1 MWVCGLFGT
10 YSRVFKMFDSFY
22 VAWKYISY
30 NKIKTATLVACITL
44 IAFLPFSLQLL
55 LKESERQ
62 LMSRAARTPLIVGA
76 KGSSLDLVMNTLY
89 FGEDVPELITMAAS
103 DRIADTDLALPIPMY
118 VRFKAR
124 GNPIVGTT
132 LDYFDFRGLKIAQGR
147 QLAVLGDCILG
158 AKVAE
163 SLALKPDDSLV
174 SSPESLFD
182 LAGVYP
188 LKMNVVGVL
197 EKSHTSDD
205 LAVFVDLK
213 TAWVIQGLGH
223 GHQDVTKIKDPTLIL
238 KQTESNVSATA
249 KLFHYT
255 EITEKNMVS
264 FHFHGNLLAYPI
276 GAVIA
281 VPYDAKSGTILR
293 GRYLS
298 KEETQQIVKPE
309 EVIAGLLQNIFRI
322 KNVLDAVIA
331 VVALATVLAVILV
344 FALSLRL
351 RQREIQTIFK
361 IGCSRLTIVKL
372 MAAEIM
378 IIVLASAVLCSIM
391 IFAVQNISHEL
402 VRMLFIR

>member
-1 MWVCGLFGT
+1 ML
-10 YSRVFKMFDSFY
+10 DSLY
-22 VAWKYISY
+22 IAWKYVSY

-44 IAFLPFSLQLL
+44 ITFLPFSLQLL
-55 LKESERQ
+55 LNESERQ
-62 LMSRAARTPLIVGA
+62 LMSRAVQTPLIVGA

-89 FGEDVPELITMAAS
+89 FGDDVPELITMAAS

-147 QLAVLGDCILG
+147 QLAVLGDCVLG
-158 AKVAE
+158 ARVAE

-188 LKMNVVGVL
+188 LKMKVVGVL

-223 GHQDVTKIKDPTLIL
+223 GHQDVTKIEDTTLIL
-238 KQTESNVSATA
+238 KRTESNVSATA

-255 EITEKNMVS
+255 EITEKNMAS
-264 FHFHGNLLAYPI
+264 FHFHGNLSAYPI